1 MSSHPSPVQSLSCH
15 FADVRQMGLCRTAD
29 EDFGTLLE
37 AAVFYDRR
45 VAALLGEIDSSLD
58 TYPTSSPF
66 PRLLIVVTGINLN
79 IFFVDTA
86 NRREQ

>member
-1 MSSHPSPVQSLSCH
+1 MSSHPSLVHSLCCH

-66 PRLLIVVTGINLN
+66 PRLLIVVTGIIPTLVP
-79 IFFVDTA
+79 VDIA
-86 NRREQ
+86 DRSEQ